1 MVFIREAP
9 LAEEEEEVEVVLKW
23 GPIDPGTNQ
32 AWGSMV
38 RAEDQA
44 TPEGF
49 MSAQSGSPP
58 VADAEGF
65 AVVPG
70 SILLLAREVD

>member
-1 MVFIREAP
+1 M
-9 LAEEEEEVEVVLKW
+9 
-23 GPIDPGTNQ
+23 GPHYPGNQ
-32 AWGSMV
+32 LGLGSIA

-49 MSAQSGSPP
+49 AGARSSSPS
-58 VADAEGF
+58 VGDVEGF

-70 SILLLAREVD
+70 SVLLLSREVD